1 MSPLR
6 SFIGWI
12 IWKNAI
18 AGEKSCLVRMEGR
31 QMRKNLRWQQWK
43 AHSRLFVASTA
54 VLSGFFLLTMMNE
67 VLDVPHYLFGDA
79 PTSWEQRKGEVVLET
94 VVYAMIILVA
104 VFCYNR
110 LQKRISILEGMLPIC
125 SSCKKIRQDKDWVVL
140 EEYISSH
147 SLADFSHGLC
157 PECMRELYPEYG
169 NVIIAE
175 LKTKG
180 SG

>member
-1 MSPLR
+1 
-6 SFIGWI
+6 
-12 IWKNAI
+12 
-18 AGEKSCLVRMEGR
+18 
-31 QMRKNLRWQQWK
+31 MRKNLRGQHKRK
-43 AHSRLFVASTA
+43 AHGRIFVASTA

-79 PTSWEQRKGEVVLET
+79 PTSWPQRRGEVILEMIA
-94 VVYAMIILVA
+94 YAMIVLVA
-104 VFCYNR
+104 VLYYNR

-147 SLADFSHGLC
+147 SLADFTHGLC
-157 PECMRELYPEYG
+157 PECIQKLYPEYA
-169 NVIIAE
+169 NEIIAE
-175 LKTKG
+175 MKTKG

>member
-1 MSPLR
+1 MSFLR
-6 SFIGWI
+6 SFMRWI

-18 AGEKSCLVRMEGR
+18 ATEKSFLVRMGVKR
-31 QMRKNLRWQQWK
+31 MRKNHRWQQWK
-43 AHSRLFVASTA
+43 AHPRIFLAFAA
-54 VLSGFFLLTMMNE
+54 ILSGFFLLTMMNE
-67 VLDVPHYLFGDA
+67 VLDVPHYMFGDA
-79 PTSWEQRKGEVVLET
+79 STSWEQRKGEVILET
-94 VVYAMIILVA
+94 IVYAMIIVVA

-147 SLADFSHGLC
+147 SLADFTHALC
-157 PECMRELYPEYG
+157 PECMRELYPEYV
-169 NVIIAE
+169 NEIIAE
-175 LKTKG
+175 LKNKG